1 MPEHTAENG
10 GVDWIHEK
18 VSNNGPTGLTEDEA
32 REQLLW
38 DLRNQLGTI
47 YFETVRHEES
57 RHDGVVIAKIGGE
70 QVDHYGFE
78 DNQ

>member
-1 MPEHTAENG
+1 MPERTSENG

-18 VSNNGPTGLTEDEA
+18 VSNNDPTGLTEDEA

-38 DLRNQLGTI
+38 DLRDQLGTI
-47 YFETVRHEES
+47 HFTTERFEES

-70 QVDHYGFE
+70 QIDHYGFE
-78 DNQ
+78 DN